1 VSPELSPLNTTAL
14 CACDDVF
21 IVVVPTAGGVQ
32 DAYRS
37 TEALRRLGLR
47 HQLRYIVNRS
57 RPDTDLSEPMAD
69 LAGQLIGEIPDDD
82 SVITAENAHRLV
94 GLDESA
100 PAAIALRRLARRV
113 GSELRAAW
121 PA

>member
-1 VSPELSPLNTTAL
+1 MNTTAL

-21 IVVVPTAGGVQ
+21 VVVVPTAGGVH

-57 RPDTDLSEPMAD
+57 RASTDLGEPMAD
-69 LAGQLIGEIPDDD
+69 LGGQ
-82 SVITAENAHRLV
+82 VI
-94 GLDESA
+94 
-100 PAAIALRRLARRV
+100 ARH
-113 GSELRAAW
+113 
-121 PA
+121 P